1 MPDKHAVLSASSSH
15 RWLACP
21 PSALL
26 CAKEKDKPSEF
37 AMQGTDAHTLCEHK
51 LKTAL
56 GQQSKDPVEDLTFF
70 DEEMADCTDMYAQ
83 YVMEQLSAAK
93 ERCNDPIVLIEQHL
107 DFSQWVPDGFGT
119 GDCVIVAD
127 ETLTVIDF
135 KYGVGILVDAE
146 NNPQMMCYAL
156 GALSIF
162 DGIYDIKEITMTI
175 FQPRREHVSTF
186 TISKEAL
193 LSWAEETLAPTAQ
206 LASKGEG
213 EYKAGSHCQF
223 CKVKAICR
231 KRAEYNLE
239 LACYDFEMPESLE
252 DDEIEVILRVAR
264 NTWSDEIEKWDHL
277 HNLTFAIAVGS
288 EKERLEAL
296 RKQADITM
304 INRENLQWLIEK
316 SGQPFEYDMVVID
329 ELSSFKNHQ
338 AKRFKALMK
347 ERHKVKRIVGLTG
360 TPSSNG
366 LMDLFAEFKILDMGV
381 RLGRFIGQ
389 YRNTYFKPDKV
400 NGPIVYSYK
409 PLPGAEDAIYEKI
422 SDITISMKAA
432 DHLKMP
438 ELVNTKYMVHLSEKE
453 KKKYEDMKAELV
465 LELPEGEI
473 TAANAASLSGK
484 LSQMANGAVY
494 ADDESILPIHDRK
507 LDALEDIIE
516 SANGKPLL
524 IAYWFKHDLIRIE
537 QRLAEKKIPFQ
548 KLDSDASM
556 KKWNRGEL
564 PVALIHPASAG
575 HGLNLQSGGSTLVW
589 FGITWSLELY
599 QQTVARLYRQGQSS
613 RTVTVIHILTQGTV
627 DEKIMK
633 ALAEKDSTQS
643 ALIDA
648 VKAEL

>member
-252 DDEIEVILRVAR
+252 DDEIEVILAKADELVSWVGDIKEYALQQAVSGKEWKDWKLVEGRSNRKYTSEAAVAAAVEGAGFDPYEKKLLGITAMQKLLGKSR
-264 NTWSDEIEKWDHL
+264 FEELLAPYIEKP
-277 HNLTFAIAVGS
+277 
-288 EKERLEAL
+288 
-296 RKQADITM
+296 Q
-304 INRENLQWLIEK
+304 
-316 SGQPFEYDMVVID
+316 
-329 ELSSFKNHQ
+329 
-338 AKRFKALMK
+338 
-347 ERHKVKRIVGLTG
+347 
-360 TPSSNG
+360 
-366 LMDLFAEFKILDMGV
+366 
-381 RLGRFIGQ
+381 
-389 YRNTYFKPDKV
+389 
-400 NGPIVYSYK
+400 
-409 PLPGAEDAIYEKI
+409 
-422 SDITISMKAA
+422 
-432 DHLKMP
+432 
-438 ELVNTKYMVHLSEKE
+438 
-453 KKKYEDMKAELV
+453 
-465 LELPEGEI
+465 
-473 TAANAASLSGK
+473 
-484 LSQMANGAVY
+484 
-494 ADDESILPIHDRK
+494 
-507 LDALEDIIE
+507 
-516 SANGKPLL
+516 GKP
-524 IAYWFKHDLIRIE
+524 
-537 QRLAEKKIPFQ
+537 
-548 KLDSDASM
+548 
-556 KKWNRGEL
+556 
-564 PVALIHPASAG
+564 
-575 HGLNLQSGGSTLVW
+575 TLV
-589 FGITWSLELY
+589 
-599 QQTVARLYRQGQSS
+599 RSS
-613 RTVTVIHILTQGTV
+613 DKRPEWNTAKN
-627 DEKIMK
+627 DFMEEM
-633 ALAEKDSTQS
+633 
-643 ALIDA
+643 
-648 VKAEL
+648 